1 MPYLMGLRKKRLGHY
16 FFSSVKREREA
27 QESESCSDAS
37 GVSQDDD
44 SAVSQ
49 DDDSALDISARE
61 AFAVPIVHD
70 DDADASASS
79 ANIVID
85 IDATRT

>member
-37 GVSQDDD
+37 GVSL
-44 SAVSQ
+44 
-49 DDDSALDISARE
+49 DDDSALDIGARE
-61 AFAVPIVHD
+61 AFGVPVVHD
-70 DDADASASS
+70 DVDADASASS
-79 ANIVID
+79 ANVVID